1 MYPPKLCEEEMK
13 QKDRLREEKRYI
25 LFSNYR
31 LQSVIRKRLLAIA
44 EKANE
49 KRELSKK
56 SAKAPIVT
64 QQGKYD
70 ETNTSVPG
78 SATDDLNMAESDAC
92 PAQSEA
98 KPSRTEKYEWTRL
111 DEFAKLMLQKEQAR
125 EKEEKEAMQR
135 KVREDLDRQMRDV
148 HARKQRER
156 IDDLEF
162 AQRQMASTEKWEAL
176 EREKEERRRE
186 RAEQEK
192 RDGDE
197 QLRLDELR
205 RRELHDKQKREE
217 QLQAAQIESEIK
229 ASSQE
234 AVRKKEAERLLLKKL
249 MEDNERDRQHKAEIK
264 KRSAADE
271 LKQLQEFHD
280 LLEKQ
285 EAERQGE
292 LSRRVERQKL
302 LVKRMEEGVL
312 KTIQAK
318 SNDDNIRALKQQAE
332 MDARAIEVQR
342 FKQTKQAQLRQEM
355 LDTLKRQIKEKEAR
369 KREET
374 ELKEIHSHILR
385 SDSQHYSETEAA
397 AMRARKQ
404 KLREYQHELRLQIKE
419 ASNRSINE
427 RDQLTKTE
435 ISMNKELLQLIDSL
449 INTNHAGRD

>member
-1 MYPPKLCEEEMK
+1 
-13 QKDRLREEKRYI
+13 
-25 LFSNYR
+25 
-31 LQSVIRKRLLAIA
+31 
-44 EKANE
+44 
-49 KRELSKK
+49 
-56 SAKAPIVT
+56 
-64 QQGKYD
+64 
-70 ETNTSVPG
+70 
-78 SATDDLNMAESDAC
+78 
-92 PAQSEA
+92 
-98 KPSRTEKYEWTRL
+98 
-111 DEFAKLMLQKEQAR
+111 
-125 EKEEKEAMQR
+125 
-135 KVREDLDRQMRDV
+135 
-148 HARKQRER
+148 
-156 IDDLEF
+156 
-162 AQRQMASTEKWEAL
+162 MASTKKWEAL

-427 RDQLTKTE
+427 RDELTKTE
-435 ISMNKELLQLIDSL
+435 ISMNKELLQLVDSL
-449 INTNHAGRD
+449 INTNHAGSD